1 MNSKGETLGTNSLL
15 PFDVNVMLSKQLTTL
30 LDGTYCVRLH
40 TLLHLVACPLGVV
53 TQILK
58 LVKLLATWKPNI
70 VGQQLLGVIG
80 VRPFACS
87 STNARRMP
95 GKGSGMGTLGLIA
108 FQENNT
114 FFLKSCII
122 PALLRLCCP
131 KPIPAGKLKT
141 LSRREC
147 WGRTSAGNSIEAGY
161 YERQIWQPLPL
172 FPIHS

>member
-1 MNSKGETLGTNSLL
+1 MVHIAFVCT
-15 PFDVNVMLSKQLTTL
+15 P
-30 LDGTYCVRLH
+30 CCI
-40 TLLHLVACPLGVV
+40 LLHVFGSCYANFEIGQTSNYVK
-53 TQILK
+53 TQHCC
-58 LVKLLATWKPNI
+58 
-70 VGQQLLGVIG
+70 QQLLGVVG
-80 VRPFACS
+80 LHPFACS

-108 FQENNT
+108 FKRIIR
-114 FFLKSCII
+114 FFWNPALLII

-147 WGRTSAGNSIEAGY
+147 WGRTSSGNSIEAGY